1 MLGVV
6 ARHVE
11 MLWSAD
17 VAVWGYLSRSSG
29 VSLGLL
35 ETSDDWIV
43 RVVSGGGEG
52 KEGRLRGVYIDIS
65 EC

>member
-1 MLGVV
+1 
-6 ARHVE
+6 

-17 VAVWGYLSRSSG
+17 VAVWGYLNRSSG